1 MPISDNVT
9 NFAEILVEE
18 SIEASGLENTMDPDL
33 LQDVVCIALNNLPPH
48 YVRSTLDVK
57 INLSAEDR
65 HALMSSVD
73 AAVMAAVEV
82 VNSGRRQHARL

>member
-1 MPISDNVT
+1 MLISDTVT
-9 NFAEILVEE
+9 NFTEILVEE
-18 SIEASGLENTMDPDL
+18 SIDANGLEKSMGPDL
-33 LQDVVCIALNNLPPH
+33 LQDVVCIALNKLPPH

-57 INLSAEDR
+57 INLSAEER

-82 VNSGRRQHARL
+82 VNSGRRQSARL